1 MMEEERIKK
10 AKQKNVKLY
19 PIYKMFAWDLLFYY
33 SIIFLFLNQEKG
45 LSSSNIIFGNAF
57 YPIFKIMF
65 QPIAPP
71 IINVIGKRKG
81 CMLGNIFASMS
92 ILYIIL
98 SSASV
103 TNLIISNLIMA
114 IGYVF
119 KGICEAGL
127 LDECITD
134 TEKKNSKFAKID
146 GRGSAYWYMFEAI
159 SSVTTGFL
167 FVINPY
173 IPMYMCFVF
182 CIIGTIISFCFE
194 YYKVKKE
201 EKREALSKKKIMSK
215 LSLSLQEYKFIFKS
229 RRLRALLLF
238 SPLFYGS
245 LYIRSNLASSLL
257 VDMNIPDKYFG
268 VISGIFTIF
277 AVITTWKQDIFHKKL
292 RNKVLTVFSLAYSV
306 SLIIIGLTIIL
317 NINYQA
323 TLIIVFMMMII
334 QNMIKGP
341 YYTYIKRYLNSF
353 SNSRLSVKIYS
364 VNSVM
369 EDLGSSIIS
378 FIVSWMLA
386 YVSTAYAS
394 LFIGIACL
402 VLFIFILDYM
412 STRIGLKPEEYR
424 AEDIEFIPK
433 EEKQEIEETRVVE
446 IAIGMDDNGQTK
458 MEIK

>member
-1 MMEEERIKK
+1 MIEEERIKR
-10 AKQKNVKLY
+10 AKQKNVKIY
-19 PIYKMFAWDLLFYY
+19 PIYKIFAWDLLFYY

-71 IINVIGKRKG
+71 IIYVIGKRKG
-81 CMLGNIFASMS
+81 CMLGNVFVSIS

-114 IGYVF
+114 AGYVF
-119 KGICEAGL
+119 KGICESGL
-127 LDECITD
+127 LNECITD

-173 IPMYMCFVF
+173 IPMYMCFIL

-194 YYKVKKE
+194 YYKVKKQ
-201 EKREALSKKKIMSK
+201 EKRKVISRKIIMSK
-215 LSLSLQEYKFIFKS
+215 LRLSLQEYRFIFKS
-229 RRLRALLLF
+229 RRLRALLVF
-238 SPLFYGS
+238 STVFYGV
-245 LYIRSNLASSLL
+245 LYIRSNLTSSLL

-268 VISGIFTIF
+268 VISGMFTIF
-277 AVITTWKQDIFHKKL
+277 AVITTWQQNFFHKKL

-306 SLIIIGLTIIL
+306 SLLMIGLTIIL
-317 NINYQA
+317 SINYRA
-323 TLIIVFMMMII
+323 TLIIVFGMMII

-341 YYTYIKRYLNSF
+341 YYTYIKRYLNGF

-369 EDLGSSIIS
+369 EDLGSTTIS
-378 FIVSWMLA
+378 FLVSWMLA
-386 YVSTAYAS
+386 HVSTAYTA
-394 LFIGIACL
+394 LIIGLGCL

-424 AEDIEFIPK
+424 KEDIEFIPK
-433 EEKQEIEETRVVE
+433 EVKEEMKMVE
-446 IAIGMDDNGQTK
+446 ISVGIDDNGETK
-458 MEIK
+458 IEIK

>member
-10 AKQKNVKLY
+10 AKQKNIKLY

-45 LSSSNIIFGNAF
+45 LSSSNIVFGNAF
-57 YPIFKIMF
+57 YPIFKIIF
-65 QPIAPP
+65 QPFAPP
-71 IINVIGKRKG
+71 IINRIGKRKG
-81 CMLGNIFASMS
+81 CMLGNIFVSIS

-98 SSASV
+98 SGASV

-114 IGYVF
+114 IGYIF
-119 KGICEAGL
+119 KGICESGV
-127 LDECITD
+127 LDECIID
-134 TEKKNSKFAKID
+134 TEKRNSKFAKID
-146 GRGSAYWYMFEAI
+146 GRGSAYWYIFEAI

-173 IPMYMCFVF
+173 IPMYMCFIF
-182 CIIGTIISFCFE
+182 CIIGTVISFCFE
-194 YYKVKKE
+194 YYKVKEHKE
-201 EKREALSKKKIMSK
+201 REKISKKTVMSK

-229 RRLRALLLF
+229 RRLRALLMF
-238 SPLFYGS
+238 SPLLYGG
-245 LYIRSNLASSLL
+245 LYIRSNLTSSLL
-257 VDMNIPDKYFG
+257 VDMGIPDKYFG
-268 VISGIFTIF
+268 VISGMFTIF
-277 AVITTWKQDIFHKKL
+277 AVITTWKQNFFHKKL
-292 RNKVLTVFSLAYSV
+292 HNKVLTVFSLAYSV
-306 SLIIIGLTIIL
+306 SLIIVGLTIIL

-323 TLIIVFMMMII
+323 TIIIVFMMMII

-341 YYTYIKRYLNSF
+341 YYTLIKRYLNSF

-364 VNSVM
+364 VNSLM
-369 EDLGSSIIS
+369 EDIGSTIIS

-386 YVSTAYAS
+386 HISTAYTS
-394 LFIGIACL
+394 LFIGIVYL

-424 AEDIEFIPK
+424 QEDIEFMPK
-433 EEKQEIEETRVVE
+433 LEKVEEEQSVVE
-446 IAIGMDDNGQTK
+446 IAIGIDDNGQTK